1 MSGHN
6 YYFFLNLNSIRIA
19 PESSQRSTA
28 ITISQGYHLFPTKTV
43 AVPEDLETSWVKR
56 LKIIIIINSA
66 QGAPSGA
73 FDNTVGDRYR
83 WEKVGGMSRTRPDPM
98 GLGP

>member
-1 MSGHN
+1 
-6 YYFFLNLNSIRIA
+6 
-19 PESSQRSTA
+19 
-28 ITISQGYHLFPTKTV
+28 
-43 AVPEDLETSWVKR
+43 VKR

-73 FDNTVGDRYR
+73 LDNTVGDRYR
-83 WEKVGGMSRTRPDPM
+83 WEKVGGMGRIRPDPM